1 MDLQALD
8 PTTITLPS
16 PLPNVSDKQWTAFA
30 RVMMTA
36 RSSAVSQSN
45 ALGAFE
51 FTAKRLADFGLVEK
65 LKHTKSKKSGRTI
78 WKAVFI
84 APLTTDAFLKNL
96 SLQYRVF
103 MTSML
108 DYNSKIYSNTVKIPE
123 GATLSGTLAVLQR
136 VGPNGLR
143 GEMFPATK
151 ELFTRANGI
160 F

>member
-1 MDLQALD
+1 MDLQAID

-16 PLPNVSDKQWTAFA
+16 PLPNVSDSAWTQFA
-30 RVMMTA
+30 RVMMTS
-36 RSSAVSQSN
+36 RSCAVSKSN

-84 APLTTDAFLKNL
+84 APLTSDAFLRNL

-108 DYNSKIYSNTVKIPE
+108 DYNSKISSNTVKIPD
-123 GATLSGTLAVLQR
+123 GATLSGALAVLHKA
-136 VGPNGLR
+136 GPHGLNGP
-143 GEMFPATK
+143 MFEATK
-151 ELFTRANGI
+151 SLFEKANGI